1 MAGAVQDKVEALEL
15 SVQQRDDFVG
25 AFTHELKTPM
35 TGIIGYADLLRSMQP
50 DPEEQREAAGAIFH
64 EAQRLGSLS

>member
-1 MAGAVQDKVEALEL
+1 MSLKSLSQGFDQMAGAVQDKVEALEL

-35 TGIIGYADLLRSMQP
+35 TGIIGYADLFAQH
-50 DPEEQREAAGAIFH
+50 AARPRRTA
-64 EAQRLGSLS
+64 